1 MQQFIRQHALRFPI
15 ALDPQ
20 YVVAQ
25 LYGVRGTPTT
35 YLINRAGKVI
45 GGAVGPQDW
54 TSDAA
59 KKFIQQLLSNSS

>member
-1 MQQFIRQHALRFPI
+1 MQRFIRQHALRFPI

-25 LYGVRGTPTT
+25 LYGVQGTPTT
-35 YLINRAGKVI
+35 YLISRAGKVI
-45 GGAVGPQDW
+45 GVTVGAQYW

-59 KKFIQQLLSNSS
+59 QKLIRQYLSNAS